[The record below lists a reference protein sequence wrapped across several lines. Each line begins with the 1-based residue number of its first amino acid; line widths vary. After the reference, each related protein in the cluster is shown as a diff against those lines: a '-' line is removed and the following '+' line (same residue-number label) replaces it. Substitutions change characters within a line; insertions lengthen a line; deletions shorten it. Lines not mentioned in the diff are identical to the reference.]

1 MKVTAEIS
9 RIDWDT
15 DGEVIEDLPTETT
28 IEVEVDDYDELDD
41 EVTDAL
47 SDKYGFCLNGF
58 AARYFDEDGNFID
71 AFSDDFGDYVNS
83 VEARV
88 S

>member
-1 MKVTAEIS
+1 MKVKCLITN
-9 RIDWDT
+9 IDWDT

-47 SDKYGFCLNGF
+47 SDKYGFCLNEF
-58 AARYFDEDGNFID
+58 AVHYFDEDGNFID
-71 AFSDDFGDYVNS
+71 AFSDDFGDYVHS

>member
-9 RIDWDT
+9 RIEWDT
-15 DGEVIEDLPTETT
+15 DGEVIEGLPTETT

-58 AARYFDEDGNFID
+58 AVRYFDEDGNFID
-71 AFSDDFGDYVNS
+71 AFSDDFGDCVNS
-83 VEARV
+83 VEAKV

>member
-1 MKVTAEIS
+1 MKVKCLVTN
-9 RIDWDT
+9 IDWDT

-47 SDKYGFCLNGF
+47 SDEYGFCLNGF
-58 AARYFDEDGNFID
+58 STRYFDEDGNFID
-71 AFSDDFGDYVNS
+71 EFSDDFGDRVNQI
-83 VEARV
+83 EAKV